1 MNIRELRRLISAA
14 PTGTKFIIVKE
25 SILNYEIKPEVEKPK
40 KVKTENN

>member
-25 SILNYEIKPEVEKPK
+25 SILNYEFQPEITKPK

>member
-25 SILNYEIKPEVEKPK
+25 SILNYEIKPMLEKPK
-40 KVKTENN
+40 KVKNENN

>member
-14 PTGTKFIIVKE
+14 PTGTKFIIIKE
-25 SILNYEIKPEVEKPK
+25 SILNYEIKPGMEKPK